1 MKGIEGKVK
10 HDVAV
15 AVAELYH
22 DIDTDDAAAVVEQ

>member
-15 AVAELYH
+15 AGLYH